1 MPNERIDDLL
11 LPIGLLGLFG
21 TSVAPAPAVA
31 VLLGLVGSNS
41 TLSNELPALLP
52 NFHVPRP
59 PRPAHVK
66 LSSVCERLRNLRHSR
81 VGGVRVE
88 RCETGW
94 VERSSLS
101 PFSPFS
107 PEGDLVGE
115 VAGEGEAPTSER
127 YSFGS
132 SEESS
137 GVW

>member
-1 MPNERIDDLL
+1 MENLL

-21 TSVAPAPAVA
+21 TSAKPVPAVA
-31 VLLGLVGSNS
+31 PLLGLVGSNS
-41 TLSNELPALLP
+41 TLRSELPALDP

-59 PRPAHVK
+59 PRPTHVK
-66 LSSVCERLRNLRHSR
+66 LSSVWERFRNLRHSR

-101 PFSPFS
+101 PFSP
-107 PEGDLVGE
+107 EGDLVGE
-115 VAGEGEAPTSER
+115 VEGEGEAPTSER

-137 GVW
+137 GVC